1 MTTNIELR
9 VNSIYDSLSN
19 AEKKAAT
26 YFLNNVENVFNKPIA
41 ELAEESGASKVAWVR
56 FCKAIGFDGLKD
68 LKKSLVSELFKTT
81 DTEEAEVLVFSD
93 IREATGID
101 QVILNVK
108 NNTIRDVQDTA
119 KLLDPQ
125 AMEKAAKMIMEA
137 KTVRLFGLGASAL
150 VAEDLFSK
158 LLRVDK
164 NVCFSKD
171 LHVQLSYAS
180 NMAPTDVA
188 VLFSTSGK
196 TSEILEIL
204 SLAKECGT
212 PTIAFTTFG
221 KNPLALNSDI
231 QLYISSSETTPR
243 SGAMSSRIAQLMTV
257 DVLFT
262 AVARLNYDRVVPKL
276 ENSLR
281 SIQSHKI

>member
-81 DTEEAEVLVFSD
+81 DAEDEETLVFSD
-93 IREATGID
+93 IREATGIE

-108 NNTIRDVQDTA
+108 GNTIRDVQDTA

-125 AMEKAAKMIMEA
+125 SMEKAAKMIMEA
-137 KTVRLFGLGASAL
+137 KSVRLFGLGASAL
-150 VAEDLFSK
+150 VAEDLYSK

-204 SLAKECGT
+204 SIAKECGT

-221 KNPLALNSDI
+221 KNPLAMNSYI
-231 QLYISSSETTPR
+231 QLYISTSETTPR

>member
-81 DTEEAEVLVFSD
+81 DAEEEETLVFSD
-93 IREATGID
+93 IREATGIE

-108 NNTIRDVQDTA
+108 SNTIRDVQDTV
-119 KLLDPQ
+119 KLLDAQ

-150 VAEDLFSK
+150 VAEDLYSK

-180 NMAPTDVA
+180 NMAPADVA

-204 SLAKECGT
+204 SIAKECGT

-221 KNPLALNSDI
+221 KNPLAMNSDI
-231 QLYISSSETTPR
+231 QLYISTSETTPR

-262 AVARLNYDRVVPKL
+262 AVARLNYDQVVPKL

>member
-81 DTEEAEVLVFSD
+81 DAEDEETLVFSD
-93 IREATGID
+93 IREATGIE

-108 NNTIRDVQDTA
+108 GNTIRDVQDTA

-125 AMEKAAKMIMEA
+125 SMEKAAKMIMEA
-137 KTVRLFGLGASAL
+137 KSVRLFGLGASAL
-150 VAEDLFSK
+150 VAEDLYSK

-204 SLAKECGT
+204 SIAKECGT

-221 KNPLALNSDI
+221 KNPLAMNSDI
-231 QLYISSSETTPR
+231 QLYISTSETTPR

>member
-81 DTEEAEVLVFSD
+81 DAEEEETLVFSD

-108 NNTIRDVQDTA
+108 SNTIRDVQDTA
-119 KLLDPQ
+119 KLLDAQ

-150 VAEDLFSK
+150 VAEDLYSK

-204 SLAKECGT
+204 SIAKECGT

-221 KNPLALNSDI
+221 KNPLAMNSDI
-231 QLYISSSETTPR
+231 QLYISTSETTPR

-262 AVARLNYDRVVPKL
+262 AVARLAIP
-276 ENSLR
+276 
-281 SIQSHKI
+281 

>member
-81 DTEEAEVLVFSD
+81 DAEDEETLVFSD
-93 IREATGID
+93 IREATGIE

-108 NNTIRDVQDTA
+108 SNTIRDVQDTA

-125 AMEKAAKMIMEA
+125 SMEKAAKMIMEA

-150 VAEDLFSK
+150 VAEDLYSK

-204 SLAKECGT
+204 SIAKECGT

-221 KNPLALNSDI
+221 KNPLAMNSDI
-231 QLYISSSETTPR
+231 QLYISTSETTPR

-262 AVARLNYDRVVPKL
+262 AVARLNYDLVVPML

>member
-81 DTEEAEVLVFSD
+81 DAEEEETLVFSD
-93 IREATGID
+93 IREATGIE

-108 NNTIRDVQDTA
+108 SNTIRDVQDTA
-119 KLLDPQ
+119 KLLDVQ

-150 VAEDLFSK
+150 VAEDLYSK

-180 NMAPTDVA
+180 NMAPADVA

-204 SLAKECGT
+204 SIAKECGT

-221 KNPLALNSDI
+221 KNPLAMNSDI
-231 QLYISSSETTPR
+231 QLYISTSETTPR

>member
-26 YFLNNVENVFNKPIA
+26 YFLNNVESVFNKPIA

-81 DTEEAEVLVFSD
+81 DAEDEEVLVFSD

-108 NNTIRDVQDTA
+108 SNTIRDVQDTA

-125 AMEKAAKMIMEA
+125 SMEKAAKMIMEA

-221 KNPLALNSDI
+221 KNPLAMNSDI

-257 DVLFT
+257 DILFT
-262 AVARLNYDRVVPKL
+262 AVARLNYDHVFPKL

>member
-68 LKKSLVSELFKTT
+68 LKKNLVSELFKTT
-81 DTEEAEVLVFSD
+81 DTEDEEALVFSD
-93 IREATGID
+93 IHEATGID
-101 QVILNVK
+101 QVIATVK
-108 NNTIRDVQDTA
+108 TNTIRDVQDTA

-125 AMEKAAKMIMEA
+125 AVEKAAKMIMEA
-137 KTVRLFGLGASAL
+137 KSVRLFGLGASAL

-180 NMAPTDVA
+180 NMSPTDVA

-204 SLAKECGT
+204 SIAKNCGT
-212 PTIAFTTFG
+212 PTVAFTTFG
-221 KNPLALNSDI
+221 KNPLAVNSDI
-231 QLYISSSETTPR
+231 RLYISSSETTPR

-257 DVLFT
+257 DILFT
-262 AVARLNYDRVVPKL
+262 AVARLNYEYVAPKL

>member
-81 DTEEAEVLVFSD
+81 DAEEEETLVFSD
-93 IREATGID
+93 IREATGIE

-108 NNTIRDVQDTA
+108 SNTIRDVQDTA
-119 KLLDPQ
+119 KLLDAQ

-150 VAEDLFSK
+150 VAEDLYSK

-204 SLAKECGT
+204 SIAKECGT

-221 KNPLALNSDI
+221 KNPLAMNSDI
-231 QLYISSSETTPR
+231 QLYIASSETTPR
-243 SGAMSSRIAQLMTV
+243 SGAMSSRIAQLMAV

>member
-81 DTEEAEVLVFSD
+81 DAEEEETLVFSD
-93 IREATGID
+93 IREATGIE

-108 NNTIRDVQDTA
+108 SNTIRDVQDTA
-119 KLLDPQ
+119 KLLDAQ

-150 VAEDLFSK
+150 VAEDLYSK

-164 NVCFSKD
+164 NVCF
-171 LHVQLSYAS
+171 
-180 NMAPTDVA
+180 MAPTDAA

-204 SLAKECGT
+204 SIAKECGT

-221 KNPLALNSDI
+221 KNPLAMNSDI
-231 QLYISSSETTPR
+231 QLYISTSETTPR

>member
-81 DTEEAEVLVFSD
+81 DAEDEETLVFSD
-93 IREATGID
+93 IREATGIE

-108 NNTIRDVQDTA
+108 GNTIRDVQDTA

-125 AMEKAAKMIMEA
+125 SMEKAAKMIMEA
-137 KTVRLFGLGASAL
+137 KSVRLFGLGASAL
-150 VAEDLFSK
+150 VAEDLYSK

-204 SLAKECGT
+204 SIAKECGT
-212 PTIAFTTFG
+212 PTIAFPSFG
-221 KNPLALNSDI
+221 KNPLAMNSDI
-231 QLYISSSETTPR
+231 QLYISTSETTPR

>member
-26 YFLNNVENVFNKPIA
+26 YFLNNVESVFDKPIA

-68 LKKSLVSELFKTT
+68 LKKSLVGELFRTT
-81 DTEEAEVLVFSD
+81 DTEDTEYLIYSD
-93 IREATGID
+93 IREAADIE

-108 NNTIRDVQDTA
+108 NRTIRDAQDTA

-125 AMEKAAKMIMEA
+125 AMEKAAKLITEA
-137 KTVRLFGLGASAL
+137 RTVRLFGLGASAL
-150 VAEDLFSK
+150 VAEDLFGK
-158 LLRVDK
+158 LLRIDK

-180 NMAPTDVA
+180 NMAPADAA

-204 SLAKECGT
+204 SLAQKCGT

-221 KNPLALNSDI
+221 KNPLAINSDI
-231 QLYISSSETTPR
+231 PLYISSSENTPR
-243 SGAMSSRIAQLMTV
+243 SGAMSSRIAQLMSV
-257 DVLFT
+257 DILFT
-262 AVARLNYDRVVPKL
+262 AVAKLNYDRVVPKL

-281 SIQSHKI
+281 SIQSHKR

>member
-81 DTEEAEVLVFSD
+81 DAEEEETLVFSD
-93 IREATGID
+93 IREATGIE

-108 NNTIRDVQDTA
+108 SNTIRDVQDTA
-119 KLLDPQ
+119 KLLDAQ

-150 VAEDLFSK
+150 VAEDLYSK

-204 SLAKECGT
+204 SIAKECGT

-221 KNPLALNSDI
+221 KNPLAMNSDI
-231 QLYISSSETTPR
+231 QLYISTSETTPR

-262 AVARLNYDRVVPKL
+262 AV
-276 ENSLR
+276 ELR
-281 SIQSHKI
+281 PGGAETGEQFKKHPVA